1 MMLAEEVGAILKKRS
16 ETVAVAE
23 SCTGGALGD
32 VITDVSGSSDYFLG
46 GIISYGN
53 QAKINLLGVNERVLR
68 EDGAV
73 SEKVAIQMADGAR
86 NRLGSTYGIGIT
98 GIAGP
103 TGATKN
109 KPVGLVFIAV
119 SSGHGSVCERNLFKG
134 SRREVKDQAASEAL
148 RLFKSVLEKF

>member
-1 MMLAEEVGAILKKRS
+1 MLAEEVGAILKKRS

-53 QAKINLLGVNERVLR
+53 QAKMSLLGVNERVLR

-73 SEKVAIQMADGAR
+73 SEKVAIQMAEGAR

-134 SRREVKDQAASEAL
+134 SRREVKDQAASKAL
-148 RLFKSVLEKF
+148 ILLKSVLQRC